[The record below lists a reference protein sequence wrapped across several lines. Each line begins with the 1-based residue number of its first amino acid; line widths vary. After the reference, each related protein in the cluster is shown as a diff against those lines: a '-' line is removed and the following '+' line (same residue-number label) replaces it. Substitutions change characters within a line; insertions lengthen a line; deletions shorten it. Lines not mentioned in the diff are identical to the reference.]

1 MKRSIMLAV
10 LAAMALLVACSSPPK
25 PAPIIGDDG
34 FVTTI
39 VSGETLTTQ
48 GLLPAYPACC
58 PGAECCAPPY
68 FCAYYDTVD
77 ASITDAGVSLTT
89 SAGMRLVG
97 SSPKAGVGA
106 ACKSQ
111 NATAFS
117 APVAIATLLSY
128 DDSMDYG
135 QPFSFANDDDS
146 WIVDGARRGL
156 GDFATDGTLSNGL
169 IGLTARQ
176 PLWRGYGCVCLF
188 GICASTCY
196 DLRCD
201 QASYDGASSGA
212 YTLAAQGGSMMG
224 VLPDTHWNDD
234 FTEMSSGNPLTLGW
248 RAAKK
253 RALAYWNTNKIST
266 PFIVITAADYANG
279 CSDSN
284 NTLAAEAY
292 AAAFNPTGGN
302 PVIPTMVIGFR
313 MDATMG
319 SSFDTV
325 RRNGW
330 GAMTT
335 SWPGNAR
342 TDMKNAMI
350 FMRRQAATGAF
361 FVNPPANGE
370 AIDDRTFKFY
380 LNADGSETLIPN
392 AGEQSG
398 CGSSTQGYWLTRPE
412 GATGRILINLC
423 PGTVGVAAAAY
434 TISGRVVYDCVETF
448 PATATFSRDFDLT
461 RCFSAGLVP
470 RVTRLDWTT
479 TQSSNTAV
487 NFRLR
492 LAAQKSLLSA
502 ATVATSGSALAWVPA
517 SISTYLDLSAAT
529 VPYNYGWARVEM
541 DLLSSTDL
549 ITSPTVNNWKLTFT
563 CTDGS

>member
-1 MKRSIMLAV
+1 MMTLRFLVSTALVI
-10 LAAMALLVACSSPPK
+10 AASSVACTQAPK
-25 PAPIIGDDG
+25 PQVSVPGDDAV
-34 FVTTI
+34 FTTNLS
-39 VSGETLTTQ
+39 SGSMQTE

-77 ASITDAGVSLTT
+77 ASITDAGVSLNT

-106 ACKSQ
+106 ACKNQ

-117 APVAIATLLSY
+117 APVAIATLVSY
-128 DDSMDYG
+128 DYAMDYG
-135 QPFSFANDDDS
+135 QNYLYNDLDT

-156 GDFATDGTLSNGL
+156 GEFATDSTLSNGL

-188 GICASTCY
+188 GLCASTCY

-201 QASYDGASSGA
+201 QSSYDSTASGTYS
-212 YTLAAQGGSMMG
+212 LSSQGGSM
-224 VLPDTHWNDD
+224 VNTLPDPYFNDD
-234 FTEMSSGNPLTLGW
+234 FTQMGSGNPVSLGM
-248 RAAKK
+248 RAAKT
-253 RALAYWNTNKIST
+253 RLTNYWNTNKIATLAVVMTS
-266 PFIVITAADYANG
+266 ADYENG
-279 CSDSN
+279 CGN
-284 NTLAAEAY
+284 GMNTLASDAY
-292 AAAFNPTGGN
+292 ASAFNGN
-302 PVIPTMVIGFR
+302 PRISTDIVGFN
-313 MDATMG
+313 MDTSMYNAYEV
-319 SSFDTV
+319 V

-330 GAMTT
+330 GAGIYR
-335 SWPGNAR
+335 SSPNAR
-342 TDMKNAMI
+342 TEMKNAMT
-350 FMRRQAATGAF
+350 FMRGQEKTMAF
-361 FVNPPANGE
+361 YVNPPANGE

-392 AGEQSG
+392 AGAQSG
-398 CGSSTQGYWLTRPE
+398 CGSSAQGYWLTRPE
-412 GATGRILINLC
+412 GAAGRIVINLC

-434 TISGRVVYDCVETF
+434 SISGRVVYDCLEVF
-448 PATATFSRDFDLT
+448 PSTATYTRDFDLT

-470 RVTRLDWTT
+470 RVTRLDYTT
-479 TQSSNTAV
+479 TQSRNTAV

-492 LAAQKSLLSA
+492 LAAQKSLLST
-502 ATVATSGSALAWVPA
+502 ATVAASGSALAWVPA